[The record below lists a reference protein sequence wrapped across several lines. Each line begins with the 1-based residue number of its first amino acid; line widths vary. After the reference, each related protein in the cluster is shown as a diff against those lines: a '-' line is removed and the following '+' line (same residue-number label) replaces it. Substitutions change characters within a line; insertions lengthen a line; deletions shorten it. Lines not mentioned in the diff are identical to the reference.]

1 MSDEAKLGLVA
12 GVLAVIG
19 VAAFGLPREP
29 TAPPKA
35 EVAISNNVNAPPPP
49 VNVNPAR

>member
-1 MSDEAKLGLVA
+1 MSDEAKLGLLA

-29 TAPPKA
+29 
-35 EVAISNNVNAPPPP
+35 APPPKVEAVNSSNVTVP
-49 VNVNPAR
+49 PPANVNSAR